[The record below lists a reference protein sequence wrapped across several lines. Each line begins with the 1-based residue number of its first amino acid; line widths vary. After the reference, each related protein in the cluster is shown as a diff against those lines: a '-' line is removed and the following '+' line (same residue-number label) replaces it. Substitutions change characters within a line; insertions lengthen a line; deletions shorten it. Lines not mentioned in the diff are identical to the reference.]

1 MTDSMSIITKE
12 IWVIIISVKYIDY
25 LLLNISSVWRT
36 IYNKLIKFFVVCY
49 EAYKIYNFI
58 TLLDPISTVS
68 PKNDTKIILVE

>member
-12 IWVIIISVKYIDY
+12 IWVIIISVKCIDY